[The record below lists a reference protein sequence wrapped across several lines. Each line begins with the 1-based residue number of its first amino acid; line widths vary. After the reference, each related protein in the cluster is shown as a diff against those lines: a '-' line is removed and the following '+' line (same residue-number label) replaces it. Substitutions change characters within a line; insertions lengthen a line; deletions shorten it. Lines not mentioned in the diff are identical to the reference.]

1 MSMLDGVADLLQFSN
16 GFVEQSHFFEC
27 DAEIIVRVR
36 ILGLSGGLFRV
47 LFELGEHVRESGSS
61 FMMLDLGS
69 CGWHLVSHRAET
81 CGHGFRRDWRGSNG
95 RCGCHRCSMGGRR
108 RCCRGGLASE
118 IECIAE

>member
-36 ILGLSGGLFRV
+36 ILGLSGGLFRI
-47 LFELGEHVRESGSS
+47 LFELGEHVRESGGS

-69 CGWHLVSHRAET
+69 CRWHLVSHRAET
-81 CGHGFRRDWRGSNG
+81 CGHRFWRDWRGST
-95 RCGCHRCSMGGRR
+95 RCRGHRCTTGGR
-108 RCCRGGLASE
+108 
-118 IECIAE
+118 